1 MKWYTTVGF
10 TVLVAVSTLLIRIPV
25 PGGGYFNFGDVVIVF
40 CGLYG
45 GSRAGVVAG
54 GIGSA
59 IADIIGFPLFAP
71 ITLVAKGVL
80 GYCVGR
86 GKASSGFLRNAWPIL
101 GGILMV
107 AIYFLGTWYMPSF
120 GKAAAV
126 ADFPPNILQV
136 TLGFIGG
143 RLLFAAYTRIQ
154 NLHKS

>member
-1 MKWYTTVGF
+1 M
-10 TVLVAVSTLLIRIPV
+10 VAVSTLLIRIPV

-45 GSRAGVVAG
+45 GSRAGMVAG

-59 IADIIGFPLFAP
+59 IEISSDFRYSLRLRWSQGSSGL
-71 ITLVAKGVL
+71 LR
-80 GYCVGR
+80 GR

-126 ADFPPNILQV
+126 ADFPPNILQA